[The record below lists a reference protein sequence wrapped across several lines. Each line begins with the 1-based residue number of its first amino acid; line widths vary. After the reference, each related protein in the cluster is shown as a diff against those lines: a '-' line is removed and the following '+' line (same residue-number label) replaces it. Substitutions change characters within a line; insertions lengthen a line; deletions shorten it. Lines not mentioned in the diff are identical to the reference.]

1 MAVGVDIE
9 LTNRCNA
16 VCNFCPR
23 DQTPH
28 TGLMTPEVFTQA
40 LERTVELREAELRLL
55 EVEDAV
61 KGKINLCGLGEPL
74 LNKNAPDFIR
84 QVRAAGL
91 DVQMSSNGALLD
103 ERRGSAVLEA
113 GLQSV
118 WINAGAT
125 GELYEKV
132 YGLPFEKTHQNVVR
146 FAEMAGDQCDVH
158 IVLVDFQHDPE
169 HVAKMREF
177 WESQGIS
184 SFLQFEIM
192 NRGGALFVDDMQYD
206 AMPERAQALRI
217 LDEKNIKPFCAVP
230 FIFLFVG
237 YDGQYY
243 LCCSDWKKEV
253 PLGSVFDHSFH
264 DVVAKKVEHT
274 ASRNPICK
282 SCNHDPLNRL
292 TEALHYSGGV
302 PDDNFNMMLEATA
315 QGTEAARNVL
325 HLIDPSLDFDAVADR
340 AATSSRRR
348 IPITSI

>member
-28 TGLMTPEVFTQA
+28 TGLMTPEVFGKA
-40 LERTVELREAELRLL
+40 LERTVELREAELSLL
-55 EVEDAV
+55 DEDDAV
-61 KGKINLCGLGEPL
+61 RSKVNLCGLGEPL
-74 LNKNAPDFIR
+74 LNKHAPAFIS

-91 DVQMSSNGALLD
+91 DCQMSSNGALLD
-103 ERRGSAVLEA
+103 ERRGAAVLEA
-113 GLQSV
+113 GLQAV

-132 YGLPFEKTHQNVVR
+132 YGLPFEKTLNNVVR
-146 FAEMAGDQCDVH
+146 FVETAGDQCEVH
-158 IVLVDFQHDPE
+158 IVLVDFQHDPD
-169 HVAKMREF
+169 HIARMRTF
-177 WESQGIS
+177 WEDQGIS
-184 SFLQFEIM
+184 DFLQFEIM

-206 AMPERAQALRI
+206 AMPERAEALRLLEERGI
-217 LDEKNIKPFCAVP
+217 QPFCVVP

-264 DVVAKKVEHT
+264 DVVAKKFEHT

-292 TEALHYSGGV
+292 TEALHYAGGV
-302 PDDNFNMMLEATA
+302 PDDNFERMMDATA
-315 QGTEAARNVL
+315 QGTEAARNIL
-325 HLIDPSLDFDAVADR
+325 HLLDPGLDFHS
-340 AATSSRRR
+340 AATRSASRRR
-348 IPITSI
+348 IPLTSA